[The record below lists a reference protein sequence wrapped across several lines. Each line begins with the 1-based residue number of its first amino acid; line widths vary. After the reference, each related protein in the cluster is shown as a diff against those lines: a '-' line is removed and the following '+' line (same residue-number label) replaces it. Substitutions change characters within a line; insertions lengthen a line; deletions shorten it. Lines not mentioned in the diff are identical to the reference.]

1 MFFKSE
7 FWQYM
12 GPALLIS
19 MGCLDPGNISGDIAV
34 GQKAGYRLTWLL
46 VCTSVLYYLYQSL
59 AIKLGIYS
67 GKDIASLCK
76 LNYSPRWNIFLW
88 AMAEIALLAADTQEV
103 LGTAIALNLL
113 FGIDI
118 WFGVVLSLVLAFAI
132 LHSHATYGQRYFEG
146 IFGAS
151 ISIMAFCF
159 FVNFFKVDHSISE
172 IALGFIP
179 FMKVEDLPFAI
190 SLLGA
195 ILMPQN
201 LFLHSALVLT
211 RKEMAKKSTKKNR
224 KQKSCLLLQARNPHN
239 SHSFLCYQL
248 RNYWDVYHIQ
258 KRAKLDGVEGCRHRP
273 RNDAWYSLEVHMGR
287 GTLLVWTERDNRWRS
302 HRPIHNGGIS

>member
-1 MFFKSE
+1 MVIKSE
-7 FWQYM
+7 FWQFV

-19 MGCLDPGNISGDIAV
+19 MGALDPGNISGDIAV
-34 GQKAGYRLTWLL
+34 GQKAGYRLLWLL
-46 VCTSVLYYLYQSL
+46 VVTSILYYLYQSL

-76 LNYSPRWNIFLW
+76 LNYSTRWNVFLW
-88 AMAEIALLAADTQEV
+88 LMAEIALLAADTQEV

-113 FGIDI
+113 FGLDI
-118 WFGVVLSLVLAFAI
+118 WIGVFISLLLAFGI

-151 ISIMAFCF
+151 IAIMAFCF
-159 FVNFFKVDHSISE
+159 FINFFKVDHSIGE
-172 IALGFIP
+172 IALGFLP
-179 FMKVEDLPFAI
+179 FMKLQDLPFAI

-211 RKEMAKKSTKKNR
+211 RKEIAKKFIKKDW
-224 KQKSCLLLQARNPHN
+224 K
-239 SHSFLCYQL
+239 
-248 RNYWDVYHIQ
+248 
-258 KRAKLDGVEGCRHRP
+258 
-273 RNDAWYSLEVHMGR
+273 
-287 GTLLVWTERDNRWRS
+287 
-302 HRPIHNGGIS
+302 